1 MTGFDFAVLGIL
13 AASGVLGL
21 ARGLLKE
28 LLSLIAYVLAFVAAI
43 WWGGVASGWLV
54 RLIENP
60 LLRAGTA
67 YAAVFI
73 ATLLAVGLVNM
84 ALAALIRVTGLSPAD
99 HGLGGIF
106 GLIRG
111 LLIVLTLVVICGYTT
126 LPKEPWWQEAKF
138 SPLAVQ
144 AVHQI
149 KLRLPHSLAQL
160 LPPNTQYSSIN

>member
-28 LLSLIAYVLAFVAAI
+28 MLSLAAYALAFVAAI
-43 WWGGVASGWLV
+43 WWGGIASGWLV
-54 RLIENP
+54 HLIENP
-60 LLRAGTA
+60 LLRAGAA
-67 YAAVFI
+67 YAAVFV

-111 LLIVLTLVVICGYTT
+111 LLIILALVVVCGYTT
-126 LPKEPWWQEAKF
+126 LPKEPWWQDAKF
-138 SPLAVQ
+138 SPLAVE
-144 AVHQI
+144 AVQQV
-149 KLRLPHSLAQL
+149 KSRLPHSLAQL

>member
-28 LLSLIAYVLAFVAAI
+28 FLSLAAYALAFVAAI
-43 WWGGVASGWLV
+43 WWGGIAAGWLV
-54 RLIENP
+54 HLIQNP
-60 LLRAGTA
+60 LLRAGAA

-73 ATLLAVGLVNM
+73 GTLLAVGLVNM

-111 LLIVLTLVVICGYTT
+111 VLIILALVVVCGYTT
-126 LPKEPWWQEAKF
+126 LPKEPWWQQAKF
-138 SPLAVQ
+138 SPLAVE
-144 AVHQI
+144 AVQQI
-149 KLRLPHSLAQL
+149 KSRLPRSLAEL

>member
-73 ATLLAVGLVNM
+73 ATLLAVGLVNV

-149 KLRLPHSLAQL
+149 KLRLPRSLAQL